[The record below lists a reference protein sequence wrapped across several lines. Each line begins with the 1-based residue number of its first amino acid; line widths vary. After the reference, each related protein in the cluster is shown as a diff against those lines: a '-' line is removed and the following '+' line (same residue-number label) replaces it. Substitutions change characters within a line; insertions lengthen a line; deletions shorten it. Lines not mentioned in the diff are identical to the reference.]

1 MDHMI
6 GVYHS
11 FPKAK
16 GVDRITIPGEL
27 EWELEQERRKN
38 GIPLDEEVIK
48 SLKDLAAEFDV
59 DYNLE

>member
-6 GVYHS
+6 SVYHGL
-11 FPKAK
+11 PKAK

-48 SLKDLAAEFDV
+48 SLKDLAKEFQV
-59 DYNLE
+59 NYNLS